1 MPKRNPCW
9 SFSKAR
15 NAEIGPWLDFDAGS
29 APAVFRRWSRLD
41 FFASVGHHIVG
52 LLSVPFRLVSFAVIT
67 QNGAFCIDSHIWLAS
82 GSGHSDGV
90 VPCLGVESDEPTL
103 QVDTQSDP
111 SLVVRRP
118 RGSHASPLS
127 HCIQMDQLATSGRSV
142 CRMDRALLCSR
153 LPVAPPRS

>member
-15 NAEIGPWLDFDAGS
+15 NVEIGPWLDFDAGS
-29 APAVFRRWSRLD
+29 APAVFRKWSRLD
-41 FFASVGHHIVG
+41 FFASLGHHIVG
-52 LLSVPFRLVSFAVIT
+52 LLSVPFRLVSFAVIK
-67 QNGAFCIDSHIWLAS
+67 QNAAFRIDNHSWPAS
-82 GSGHSDGV
+82 GSGLSDSV
-90 VPCLGVESDEPTL
+90 VPCLGVESDEPTI

-127 HCIQMDQLATSGRSV
+127 HCIQMDQLATSGRSIR
-142 CRMDRALLCSR
+142 RMDRAFLRPR